1 MYPPPDQRTDIIL
14 RYRRSKALVFAA
26 IMLGIGGMIG
36 WVAWDA
42 IDPAWRAPSDDG
54 ALLQALPAFVRVP
67 FFVVVGLV
75 VLAPGVWI
83 LWAGLANLPVVRMD
97 DQNISSRTIFGRQ
110 RRLAWHMV
118 GSVRRLRRENQIVL
132 SPVGNS
138 GLLAEIWDRK
148 SVLIDVGMLDRP
160 VADVEA
166 LIRRFRPD
174 LTIDDRS
181 SRDD

>member
-1 MYPPPDQRTDIIL
+1 MYPPPDQRTDVIL

-83 LWAGLANLPVVRMD
+83 LCAGLANLPVVRMD
-97 DQNISSRTIFGRQ
+97 DQNISSRTIFGHQ
-110 RRLAWHMV
+110 RRLAWHVV
-118 GSVRRLRRENQIVL
+118 GSVTRLRRENQIVL

-174 LTIDDRS
+174 LTIDDRP

>member
-1 MYPPPDQRTDIIL
+1 MYPPPDQRTDVIL

-54 ALLQALPAFVRVP
+54 ALLQALPAFVRVQ

-83 LWAGLANLPVVRMD
+83 LCAGLANLPVVRMD

-118 GSVRRLRRENQIVL
+118 GSVTRLRRENQIVL

>member
-1 MYPPPDQRTDIIL
+1 MYPPPDQRTDVIL

-97 DQNISSRTIFGRQ
+97 DQTISSRTIFGRQ
-110 RRLAWHMV
+110 RQLAWHRV

-132 SPVGNS
+132 SPWATAAFSLKS
-138 GLLAEIWDRK
+138 GTANRL
-148 SVLIDVGMLDRP
+148 
-160 VADVEA
+160 
-166 LIRRFRPD
+166 
-174 LTIDDRS
+174 
-181 SRDD
+181 